1 MTKKSVFF
9 SSLGVSMIILYLGNI
24 KISDYCNT
32 NITAWCRDTWDVA
45 TLLAFISFVFIPVL
59 FFSLITYKMR
69 NEVFEHWMKFAKWAT
84 PTTIIIFFLL
94 SVSPRSHNIMS
105 GAFEAFILFLTL
117 GIFCIV
123 SLWRIAKKYIELKKR

>member
-1 MTKKSVFF
+1 MLLSFFVYAVVAGNCDPGSFCFSCGGYIIPIVPMTFV
-9 SSLGVSMIILYLGNI
+9 IP
-24 KISDYCNT
+24 
-32 NITAWCRDTWDVA
+32 
-45 TLLAFISFVFIPVL
+45 FVFL
-59 FFSLITYKMR
+59 FSLITYRMR

-84 PTTIIIFFLL
+84 PTTIVISFLL

-123 SLWRIAKKYIELKKR
+123 SLWRIIVKYWQLKH